1 MIVAPI
7 AAALALVASAPAERE
22 VLIPT
27 PAGDRLAAT
36 LTLPAGPGPHPAA
49 VIVGGIGPNDRDG
62 DGQYARLAAALTA
75 RGIATLRY
83 DKRGIGASDGPPL
96 SWLDARPLTADARA
110 AVATARRTPGIDPSR
125 VHLVGHSQ
133 GGVLALRA
141 ARHAPVA
148 GVATLAAPGVALGRL
163 PRVTASAA
171 FFLSRTNGPDA
182 ARATLARDPR
192 ADARALAA
200 PLLIVH
206 GTRDGV
212 VPVGNARL
220 LAAARRDAGRTTR
233 LVLLPGLGHHMRS
246 RRGRDAPSP
255 PRVIDAL
262 VRFIAPARRA

>member
-1 MIVAPI
+1 
-7 AAALALVASAPAERE
+7 
-22 VLIPT
+22 
-27 PAGDRLAAT
+27 
-36 LTLPAGPGPHPAA
+36 
-49 VIVGGIGPNDRDG
+49 
-62 DGQYARLAAALTA
+62 
-75 RGIATLRY
+75 
-83 DKRGIGASDGPPL
+83 
-96 SWLDARPLTADARA
+96 
-110 AVATARRTPGIDPSR
+110 
-125 VHLVGHSQ
+125 
-133 GGVLALRA
+133 
-141 ARHAPVA
+141 
-148 GVATLAAPGVALGRL
+148 
-163 PRVTASAA
+163 
-171 FFLSRTNGPDA
+171 
-182 ARATLARDPR
+182 